1 MALEEARWN
10 ILRILHAVIKPN
22 IVHIDVSEGSDLL
35 WNGPTGRH
43 LLLQHLLMHSYLL
56 VVAII
61 NLAWLEHKLAALLLH
76 RSRTRCRHIVSV
88 LDLEDTVRHV
98 PMRWH
103 AAELLIFHKELL
115 VHSDTLW
122 NIRPIEHPIS
132 NIHLHL
138 GCVCRRLLL
147 LLLCLERSCLTIL
160 HLSVCE
166 LLLLLSISTY
176 LMLLLLSLG
185 YIRKLEVAIC
195 DCLWLQMRRWTL
207 GSYVVLACC
216 WLDLVMLGCMTRAG
230 RRNAPSC
237 TRLLLKHILAIL

>member
-1 MALEEARWN
+1 MIN
-10 ILRILHAVIKPN
+10 PN

-35 WNGPTGRH
+35 WNGPTGHH
-43 LLLQHLLMHSYLL
+43 LLLQHLLVHSYLL
-56 VVAII
+56 MVTII
-61 NLAWLEHKLAALLLH
+61 NLAWLEHKLVAFLLH
-76 RSRTRCRHIVSV
+76 RSRTRCRYIVSV

-103 AAELLIFHKELL
+103 AAELL
-115 VHSDTLW
+115 VRSDTLW

-185 YIRKLEVAIC
+185 HIRKLEVAIC
-195 DCLWLQMRRWTL
+195 DCLRLQMRRWTL

-216 WLDLVMLGCMTRAG
+216 WLDLVMLRCMTRAG
-230 RRNAPSC
+230 RHYAPCC
-237 TRLLLKHILAIL
+237 TRLLLKHI